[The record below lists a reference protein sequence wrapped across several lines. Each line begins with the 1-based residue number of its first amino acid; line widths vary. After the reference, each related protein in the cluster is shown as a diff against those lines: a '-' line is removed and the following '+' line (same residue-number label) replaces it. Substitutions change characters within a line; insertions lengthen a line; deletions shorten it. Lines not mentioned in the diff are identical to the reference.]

1 MKTKLQKLLIAIA
14 GLLISANAFAYY
26 DFNKDG
32 IYYNILSETDRTVAV
47 TYGSYGSYSGNV
59 TIPTKIIY
67 QSTTYSVTS
76 IGDKAFYD
84 CDGLTSV
91 TIPNSVTSIG
101 NYAFFYC
108 GGLTSVTIPNSVTSI
123 GDYAFRYCSGLTSV
137 TIPNSVKTIG
147 DCAFYYCGS
156 LTSIKVETENSV
168 YDSRNNCN
176 AIIKTSTNT
185 LILGCKNST
194 IPNSVT
200 SIGANAFS
208 GCDGLTSVTIPNSV
222 TSIGD
227 YAFDYCGG
235 LTSVTIPNSVTSI
248 GDYAFR
254 FCDGLT
260 SITIGN
266 SVTSIGE
273 GAFSGCD
280 GLTSVTIP
288 NSVTSIGAN
297 AFSGCVGLTSVTI
310 PNSVTSIGD
319 YAFRYCSSL
328 TSVTIPN
335 SVKTIGDYAFAC
347 SNIRTIYC
355 QSTTPPTY
363 NNGFYDDVL
372 MYSTLYVPTG
382 CKSAYE
388 AVDPWRNFWNIE
400 EMEFNGIEDIVADG
414 DEINVIA
421 QNGEIVVNGIENAMV
436 EVYNIGGQLVYSG
449 NSTAIAVANK
459 GIYIVKVSGKT
470 FKIAL

>member
-123 GDYAFRYCSGLTSV
+123 GDYAFRYCS
-137 TIPNSVKTIG
+137 
-147 DCAFYYCGS
+147 
-156 LTSIKVETENSV
+156 
-168 YDSRNNCN
+168 
-176 AIIKTSTNT
+176 
-185 LILGCKNST
+185 
-194 IPNSVT
+194 
-200 SIGANAFS
+200 
-208 GCDGLTSVTIPNSV
+208 
-222 TSIGD
+222 
-227 YAFDYCGG
+227 
-235 LTSVTIPNSVTSI
+235 
-248 GDYAFR
+248 
-254 FCDGLT
+254 
-260 SITIGN
+260 
-266 SVTSIGE
+266 
-273 GAFSGCD
+273 
-280 GLTSVTIP
+280 
-288 NSVTSIGAN
+288 
-297 AFSGCVGLTSVTI
+297 
-310 PNSVTSIGD
+310 
-319 YAFRYCSSL
+319 SL

-388 AVDPWRNFWNIE
+388 AVDPWRNFWNIK

-414 DEINVIA
+414 DEINVVA
-421 QNGEIVVNGIENAMV
+421 NNGEIVVNGIENAMV
-436 EVYNIGGQLVYSG
+436 EVYNINGQLVYSG

-459 GIYIVKVSGKT
+459 GIYIVEVSGKT

>member
-1 MKTKLQKLLIAIA
+1 MFSCA
-14 GLLISANAFAYY
+14 
-26 DFNKDG
+26 
-32 IYYNILSETDRTVAV
+32 
-47 TYGSYGSYSGNV
+47 
-59 TIPTKIIY
+59 KIIIY
-67 QSTTYSVTS
+67 FYVTLS
-76 IGDKAFYD
+76 F
-84 CDGLTSV
+84 
-91 TIPNSVTSIG
+91 
-101 NYAFFYC
+101 
-108 GGLTSVTIPNSVTSI
+108 
-123 GDYAFRYCSGLTSV
+123 
-137 TIPNSVKTIG
+137 
-147 DCAFYYCGS
+147 
-156 LTSIKVETENSV
+156 
-168 YDSRNNCN
+168 
-176 AIIKTSTNT
+176 II
-185 LILGCKNST
+185 
-194 IPNSVT
+194 
-200 SIGANAFS
+200 
-208 GCDGLTSVTIPNSV
+208 
-222 TSIGD
+222 
-227 YAFDYCGG
+227 
-235 LTSVTIPNSVTSI
+235 VTSI